1 MEKLIALQE
10 IDTKLKDLND
20 LLGDLPSKVDEL
32 NNQELKIKESLVAKK
47 SQLKDIQVKTNK
59 NEVKISE
66 INEKVNKLKDQLF
79 LVTNN
84 KQYDALM
91 NEVDHL
97 KQERTQIESES
108 LSFIEETD
116 NLTTSI
122 ESMES
127 ELNNLTEDLAS
138 RREKLEIAISES
150 AEEKLILENER
161 MDSINKIDSNI
172 ISVYDKVMEARDGLA
187 VVMILDGGCGGCGAH
202 IPPQKVAEVKA
213 GIGVHR
219 CDVCNRFL
227 YSKSQT
233 IKLN

>member
-1 MEKLIALQE
+1 MQKLIELQA

-59 NEVKISE
+59 NEVKIAE

-116 NLTTSI
+116 TLTTSI

-127 ELNNLTEDLAS
+127 ELNSLTEDLAS

-172 ISVYDKVMEARDGLA
+172 ISIYDKVMEARDGLA
-187 VVMILDGGCGGCGAH
+187 VVTILDGGCGGCGAH
-202 IPPQKVAEVKA
+202 IPPQKVTEVKA
-213 GIGVHR
+213 NIGIHR
-219 CDVCNRFL
+219 CDVCNRFI
-227 YSKSQT
+227 YSKNQ
-233 IKLN
+233 IKN